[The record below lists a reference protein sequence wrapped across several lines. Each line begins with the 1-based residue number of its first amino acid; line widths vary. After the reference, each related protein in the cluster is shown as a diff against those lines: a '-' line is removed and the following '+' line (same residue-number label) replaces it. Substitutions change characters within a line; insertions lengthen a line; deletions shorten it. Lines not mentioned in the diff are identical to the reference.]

1 MKKFSIIFLALVA
14 LLSGCQDD
22 IDLELKDDQ
31 SGIMVVE
38 AFLRNISTREAIKLT
53 RTTSYYDSE
62 PEELVTGA
70 LVTITEDNG
79 SPFQLKESTNP
90 DSLGY
95 YIKPANFSM
104 KIGSA
109 YTLTISIDD
118 EIYTAVSELKPIPNI
133 DSMEVFYNDIQFL
146 FASEFVPIAPV
157 DTIYDINITY
167 TELPQKGDVYLFK
180 YYVNDTLAS
189 FYPRDYVYFDDE
201 FLNGEVTG
209 SVQQFPKIQ
218 ADYGD
223 KITIEML
230 SISPELATF
239 YEVLFNQTDLSGNLF
254 ASSPPANV
262 PTNISNGARGNFQ
275 VSQPTYKST
284 IFKPLFQE

>member
-79 SPFQLKESTNP
+79 SPFQLKESTYP

-146 FASEFVPIAPV
+146 FASEFVPIAPG

>member
-1 MKKFSIIFLALVA
+1 MKKFSIILLAFVA
-14 LLSGCQDD
+14 LLSSCQDD

-31 SGIMVVE
+31 SGILVVE
-38 AFLRNISTREAIKLT
+38 AFLRNIPTRETIKLS
-53 RTTSYYDSE
+53 RTTSYYNSE

-79 SPFQLKESTNP
+79 NPFQLKESTNA

-95 YIKPANFSM
+95 YIKPSSYTM

-118 EIYTAVSELKPIPNI
+118 EIYTAVSELKPIPTI

-146 FASEFVPIAPV
+146 FASEFVPIAPE
-157 DTIYDINITY
+157 DTLYDINISY
-167 TELPQKGDVYLFK
+167 TELPTKGDVYLFK
-180 YYVNDTLAS
+180 YYINDTLAS
-189 FYPRDYVYFDDE
+189 FYPRDFVYFDDE
-201 FLNGEVTG
+201 FLDGEVTG
-209 SVQQFPKIQ
+209 GVQQFPKAQ
-218 ADYGD
+218 AKYGD
-223 KITIEML
+223 KVTLEML
-230 SISPELATF
+230 SISEDLALF

-262 PTNISNGARGNFQ
+262 PSNISNGARGNFQ

-284 IFKPLFQE
+284 IFKPLFLE